1 MAKASKADPMMQS
14 RNVEM
19 AESFDVVVVGGGPV
33 GLWLACELRLVGLNV
48 AVIERREDRII
59 HSRAGTMHSR
69 TLEMFALRGLADR
82 FLAHGKA
89 IPAWHYA
96 MLDTR
101 LDFSRLDSRFPHA
114 LRIPQAV
121 TEKLIMERAIELGI
135 VYLAGHRAET
145 IQQDRSGTTVAGM
158 TDEGPFLLRASYLV
172 GCDGARSL
180 TRQQA
185 GIVFTG
191 HEATHT
197 WLLGDVKLDLPDGGS
212 MITEYNERGG
222 LMIAPP
228 DDAGLRRV
236 VVTTPDQGD
245 PALLRQEPTLD
256 DLAGMIRK
264 VLDSDCNARD
274 PFWLS
279 RFSNETR
286 LADRYRSGRIFVA
299 GDAAHIHLPAA
310 GQGLNVGL
318 QDAFNLGWKLA
329 AVIKGEANETLLDS
343 YEAERRPIGKQLH
356 DNTLTQNELMTAFS
370 PGGLGLRKMVSD
382 CVAFPD
388 VNDKLAGQISGFSVG
403 YEDTGATRAFPNAP
417 CSIGVG
423 IRAPD
428 RRLRRADGSEVFVH
442 ELLSSGRWLH
452 LSFGTGASVP
462 LANALPGDAIIEMCS
477 PQRPQRFFEGASAV
491 LIRPDGYSAGVT

>member
-1 MAKASKADPMMQS
+1 MLRK
-14 RNVEM
+14 VEM

-48 AVIERREDRII
+48 AVIERRQERII

-69 TLEMFALRGLADR
+69 TLEMFDLRGLADR
-82 FLAHGKA
+82 FLACGKPL
-89 IPAWHYA
+89 PAWHYA

-121 TEKLIMERAIELGI
+121 TEKLIQERATELGV

-145 IQQDRSGTTVAGM
+145 IWQDHFGVTVEGI
-158 TDEGPFLLRASYLV
+158 TNKGPFLLHGRYLV

-185 GIVFTG
+185 GIAFAG

-197 WLLGDVKLDLPDGGS
+197 WLMGDVRLDLPEGKL
-212 MITEYNERGG
+212 MITEFNERGG
-222 LMIAPP
+222 IMITPP
-228 DDAGLRRV
+228 GDGDRRRI
-236 VVTTPDQGD
+236 VVTTPDEYD
-245 PALLRQEPTLD
+245 PTLLKQEPTLD
-256 DLAGMIRK
+256 DLTRMTRK
-264 VLDSDCNARD
+264 VLGTDHNARD

-286 LADRYRSGRIFVA
+286 LADSYRSGRIFLA
-299 GDAAHIHLPAA
+299 GDATHIHLPAA
-310 GQGLNVGL
+310 GQGMNVGL

-329 AVIKGEANETLLDS
+329 AVIKGEADETLLDS
-343 YEAERRPIGKQLH
+343 YEAERRPIGRQLH
-356 DNTLTQNELMTAFS
+356 DNTLTQNVLMTAFS
-370 PGGLGLRKMVSD
+370 PGGLGLRKLVSD
-382 CVAFPD
+382 CMAFPG
-388 VNDKLAGQISGFSVG
+388 VNEKLAEQISGFSVG
-403 YEDTGATRAFPNAP
+403 YGDVGAIRAFSDVP
-417 CSIGVG
+417 CSTGVG

-428 RRLRRADGSEVFVH
+428 RRVRRADGSEIFVH

-452 LSFGTGASVP
+452 LSFGTDATVP
-462 LANALPGDAIIEMCS
+462 LADALSKEAVIQVCS
-477 PQRPQRFFEGASAV
+477 PERPERFFDGAAAV
-491 LIRPDGYSAGVT
+491 LIRPDGYSAGVVH